1 MADHKSATLK
11 VINENKKNMHKKN
24 TNKNAP
30 EVKSRVVESSS
41 LNVEVQNENSDM
53 VPSEQVTWVIEN
65 NVNVE
70 QKKIEPKPEPVKA
83 SKSIKAKTVAKTKAK
98 KTEDK
103 KPDEKKPADDKKTD
117 EKKPDEQKDKKDNLT
132 EKETELMT
140 LSHDLKDLN
149 TSQKNRNEII
159 NESGVNDSEKKSVTE
174 SVSAQTEQVP
184 KVDYLLL

>member
-1 MADHKSATLK
+1 MK
-11 VINENKKNMHKKN
+11 
-24 TNKNAP
+24 
-30 EVKSRVVESSS
+30 RS
-41 LNVEVQNENSDM
+41 LM
-53 VPSEQVTWVIEN
+53 
-65 NVNVE
+65 
-70 QKKIEPKPEPVKA
+70 
-83 SKSIKAKTVAKTKAK
+83 SKRT
-98 KTEDK
+98 
-103 KPDEKKPADDKKTD
+103 
-117 EKKPDEQKDKKDNLT
+117 KKDNLT